1 MIISQSFRSK
11 LDNGSFGEETFYSTK
26 SDLVF
31 MSDKDGNSQSLTER
45 IAGKDGIEASI
56 GFLNEKLTQEI
67 EDRIAAVAQEEEDRD
82 AAIDTA
88 ILQEV
93 TDRNEAIAAESVLR
107 VAEESRIEGKINQEI
122 ENRTTAIENAVS
134 DINEVLSGY
143 QTRIG
148 NLETFQATTEANLET
163 IQTSIGTLNVDA
175 EGKTIPIADQLANI
189 IARLEVIEAQLNPTV

>member
-134 DINEVLSGY
+134 DINEVLNGY